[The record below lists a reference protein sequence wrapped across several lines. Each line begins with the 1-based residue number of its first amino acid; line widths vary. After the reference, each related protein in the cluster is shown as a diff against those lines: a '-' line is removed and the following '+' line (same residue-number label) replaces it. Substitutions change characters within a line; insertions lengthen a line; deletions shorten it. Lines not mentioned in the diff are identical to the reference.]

1 MHWLLANETYQKAV
15 IFTNTR
21 AQADRLYGHLV
32 ASDVKVFVLHGEK
45 DQKERKLAIERLKQ
59 GASRCS
65 WPPTWRRAAWTSKA
79 WIW

>member
-32 ASDVKVFVLHGEK
+32 AGDIKVFVLHGDK
-45 DQKERKLAIERLKQ
+45 DQKERNCHRAPQAGRCEGAGTTDVRCARPDIEGMDR
-59 GASRCS
+59 
-65 WPPTWRRAAWTSKA
+65 
-79 WIW
+79 